1 MIQNNDVLPTN
12 GEQSTNGLSRPTQTN
27 NQTQQ
32 TSPTQK
38 FGRFERN
45 RNNQGHRN
53 SNHSNNSNSPRS
65 PLTTPNDSA
74 QSPLTNL
81 RPTVQNQGNRF
92 KQRSGGSRGRGGFNN
107 APKGPKTNSVS
118 SLNPHYMVK
127 RSGGEDSVVQAL
139 GNIES
144 VRNLRNTGV
153 KKGNLSMSHTNPV
166 LYSGPNI
173 ETNSP
178 EIFEN
183 GPIVKIIPLGGT
195 QEVGMNMTAIECGD
209 DIVVIDTGFGFGGND
224 KFPGVDYIVPD
235 TSYLEQ
241 NRHKLRGVIFTH
253 GHLDHIGGAPY
264 VLPKLGQVPIFGMPL
279 TLALLKNRLQEF
291 EMSDKYVGKV
301 IDIEKPLKLG
311 NLSFSFFRLNH
322 SIPDVVGLCIDT
334 PMGRIVYAT
343 DWKFDST
350 PFDGKLS
357 DYAKLAQYGSE
368 GVRLLMTDSLG
379 ILKPGFAISESD
391 IGKTITKVFEQSQGR
406 IIFTTFSTT
415 IARIQ
420 HTINACEKTNRKLAI
435 IGRSMINNFN
445 VCFQLGYIRV
455 PNGLVIDPK
464 EVANFAPEQ
473 ICILTTGSQGE
484 DNAALNRMA
493 RDEHD
498 QIKLQAGDSVIFS
511 SKPIPGNESAVQ
523 DLVAKLSAKGVDV
536 YKSPEF
542 DLHVSGHACVEELK
556 LLIALTKPAYLM
568 PIHGDHYML
577 RKLGELGQ
585 KMGIPFENNL
595 LVENCRITELRPNE
609 IFVSDEVVGDSY
621 VLVDGTG
628 VGAVSEVVLEER
640 RQMATQ
646 GAVMIVVLVNKQK
659 KLIGGPEIIS
669 RGFVYMKNSSDLF
682 EEIKGEIKK
691 KFDSIKFDPDSKT
704 AWTDLRNGIRQI
716 SRDFIVDK
724 TEKDPTIIPVVVQV

>member
-1 MIQNNDVLPTN
+1 MTQSNDVQPLSN
-12 GEQSTNGLSRPTQTN
+12 EQSTPSLHPTPAAPN
-27 NQTQQ
+27 NNR
-32 TSPTQK
+32 
-38 FGRFERN
+38 FGKFERN
-45 RNNQGHRN
+45 RNTNNQRTPLTSSSEN
-53 SNHSNNSNSPRS
+53 PNNSGLP
-65 PLTTPNDSA
+65 
-74 QSPLTNL
+74 
-81 RPTVQNQGNRF
+81 RPTGLTQTQRPNNF
-92 KQRSGGSRGRGGFNN
+92 NKQRSQGQRGRGGFNN
-107 APKGPKTNSVS
+107 APKGPKTNSIS
-118 SLNPHYMVK
+118 TPNPQYLLK
-127 RSGGEDSVVQAL
+127 RTGIDESVVQAL
-139 GNIES
+139 NGIES

-166 LYSGPNI
+166 LYNGPNI
-173 ETNSP
+173 ATNAPETY
-178 EIFEN
+178 EN
-183 GPIVKIIPLGGT
+183 GPVVKIIPMGGT
-195 QEVGMNMTAIECGD
+195 EEVGMNMTALECGD
-209 DIVVIDTGFGFGGND
+209 DIVIIDTGFGFGGGD

-241 NRHKLRGVIFTH
+241 NRHKIRGIIYTH

-264 VLPKLGQVPIFGMPL
+264 VLPKLGQVPIFAMPL

-291 EMSDKYVGKV
+291 EMSDKFVGKL
-301 IDIEKPLKLG
+301 IDIDKPLKLG
-311 NLSFSFFRLNH
+311 NFTFSFFRLNH

-334 PMGRIVYAT
+334 PMGRIIYAT

-357 DYAKLAQYGSE
+357 DYAKLAQYGQE
-368 GVRLLMTDSLG
+368 GVRLLLTDSLG

-391 IGKTITKVFEQSQGR
+391 IGKTIYKVFEQSKGR
-406 IIFTTFSTT
+406 VIFTTFSTT
-415 IARIQ
+415 IARLQ
-420 HTINACEKTNRKLAI
+420 HTIDSCEKSNRKLAI
-435 IGRSMINNFN
+435 IGRSMVNNFN

-455 PNGLVIDPK
+455 PSGIVVDPK
-464 EVANFAPEQ
+464 EISNYEPEQ
-473 ICILTTGSQGE
+473 ICLLTTGSQGE

-498 QIKLQAGDSVIFS
+498 QIKLQAGDTVIFS
-511 SKPIPGNESAVQ
+511 SKPIPGNESSVQ

-556 LLIALTKPAYLM
+556 LLMALTKPAYLM

-577 RKLGELGQ
+577 RKVAELGQ

-595 LVENCRITELRPNE
+595 LVENCRITELRPSE
-609 IFVSDEVVGDSY
+609 IFVTDDVVGDSY

-682 EEIKGEIKK
+682 EEIKAEIKK
-691 KFDSIKFDPDSKT
+691 KFETIKFDPESKT

-716 SRDFIVDK
+716 SRDFIMEK